1 MNPWLE
7 LNWRG
12 THARLVVYA
21 GDQLQGRLP
30 GDLIANV
37 EEDVAIGFT
46 GVRGALRPD
55 VHITEKWDSG
65 GYSGGTA
72 VAAGP
77 VAARG
82 IRVAIDPADTRR
94 IEIVDDTGVVITAIE
109 FLSPTNKD
117 GREGTREYRYKVD
130 RYLSAGVNVVEID
143 LLRAG
148 AFALNYNPANL
159 RGAVDGAYRVAIS
172 RTATPEQ
179 REVFLLPL
187 RDPLPV
193 LPIPL
198 RLGEPGDRPRAA
210 AVDRSLLRALRAAHP
225 ALRAPAAPAPRR
237 RRRRVG
243 RRAPARGRGGVL
255 SRVKLLA
262 DGEDAPQNRAPGPIT

>member
-65 GYSGGTA
+65 GHGGGRA
-72 VAAGP
+72 VAASP

-82 IRVAIDPADTRR
+82 IRGAMDPGDSRH

-109 FLSPTNKD
+109 FLSPTNK
-117 GREGTREYRYKVD
+117 
-130 RYLSAGVNVVEID
+130 
-143 LLRAG
+143 
-148 AFALNYNPANL
+148 
-159 RGAVDGAYRVAIS
+159 
-172 RTATPEQ
+172 
-179 REVFLLPL
+179 
-187 RDPLPV
+187 
-193 LPIPL
+193 
-198 RLGEPGDRPRAA
+198 
-210 AVDRSLLRALRAAHP
+210 
-225 ALRAPAAPAPRR
+225 
-237 RRRRVG
+237 
-243 RRAPARGRGGVL
+243 
-255 SRVKLLA
+255 
-262 DGEDAPQNRAPGPIT
+262 

>member
-65 GYSGGTA
+65 GYGGGTA

-77 VAARG
+77 VADKG

-117 GREGTREYRYKVD
+117 GREGTRDYRYKVD
-130 RYLSAGVNVVEID
+130 RYLAAGVNVVEID

-159 RGAVDGAYRVAIS
+159 RGAADGAYRVAVS
-172 RTATPEQ
+172 RTATPDQ
-179 REVFLLPL
+179 REVFLLQL
-187 RDPLPV
+187 REPLPV

-198 RLGEPGDRPRAA
+198 RRAEPEIALELQPLIDLCCEHSGLRTQHYARPLHPPLAPADAEWAA
-210 AVDRSLLRALRAAHP
+210 ERLRAAG
-225 ALRAPAAPAPRR
+225 AA
-237 RRRRVG
+237 
-243 RRAPARGRGGVL
+243 
-255 SRVKLLA
+255 S
-262 DGEDAPQNRAPGPIT
+262 